1 MSLMAHGFKPVR
13 AAPAASLL
21 LVRDGI
27 DGLEVLMVE
36 RSRAMRFAS
45 GMMVFPGGRVDPGDA
60 SAALIR
66 HIERPAGKGARRL
79 GPHDAYRLAALR
91 ELFEETGLLR
101 ARLQS
106 GRLSDVKRQHLA
118 QRYRHALQ
126 GGGLTLSA
134 FARRAGLLFRP
145 DELVPFAHWITPE
158 LSPKRFDTRFYLAP
172 APIGQRPSSDGIENI
187 HLDWWR
193 PSDLLKAW
201 EKGTRPLMFPT
212 RLNLMKLSRA
222 QTVAE
227 AMQQARRTPIITI
240 IPEIIG
246 PGQRRFLLPAE
257 AGFGITEATHEDLDP
272 SERKL
277 ISKAAKSA
285 FNL

>member
-1 MSLMAHGFKPVR
+1 MSLVADGFKPVY

-27 DGLEVLMVE
+27 EGLEVLMVE

-45 GMMVFPGGRVDPGDA
+45 GMMVFPGGRVDRGDR

-66 HIERPAGKGARRL
+66 HIERPAGKAAMRL
-79 GPHDAYRLAALR
+79 GHADAFRLAALR
-91 ELFEETGLLR
+91 ELFEETGILR

-106 GRLSDVKRQHLA
+106 GRLNERKCQQLA
-118 QRYRHALQ
+118 NRYRYALQ
-126 GGGLTLSA
+126 DGALTLSA

-145 DELVPFAHWITPE
+145 DDLVPFAHWITPE
-158 LSPKRFDTRFYLAP
+158 LSPMRFDTRFYLVP
-172 APIGQRPSSDGIENI
+172 APSAQRPSSDGIENI
-187 HLDWWR
+187 RLDWWR
-193 PSDLLKAW
+193 PLDVLKAW

-222 QTVAE
+222 STVAE
-227 AMQQARRTPIITI
+227 AMQQARQTPIITI